1 MKIQYVSTYIKLSIE
16 GLVPKLICPQD
27 QGLLLCNGDGESEI
41 YLYCLECKY
50 KNLPMVNY
58 IMLHRIYDLLSLIA
72 SKVADRKDVEK
83 MIEYHEA
90 GYLLGPVPSFN
101 PGEDNE

>member
-1 MKIQYVSTYIKLSIE
+1 VKIQYVSTYINLSLE

-50 KNLPMVNY
+50 KSTVGLQK
-58 IMLHRIYDLLSLIA
+58 YDDIVRLVDEQ
-72 SKVADRKDVEK
+72 SK
-83 MIEYHEA
+83 
-90 GYLLGPVPSFN
+90 
-101 PGEDNE
+101 

>member
-1 MKIQYVSTYIKLSIE
+1 MLWVEKFGGKMQE
-16 GLVPKLICPQD
+16 D
-27 QGLLLCNGDGESEI
+27 QKAETSN
-41 YLYCLECKY
+41 LED
-50 KNLPMVNY
+50 NLPMVTY

-72 SKVADRKDVEK
+72 NKVVGSQDVEK

-101 PGEDNE
+101 PGEEDE

>member
-1 MKIQYVSTYIKLSIE
+1 MKIQYVSTYIKLSRE

-50 KNLPMVNY
+50 KNTLG
-58 IMLHRIYDLLSLIA
+58 LQKYDDIVRLVDEQT
-72 SKVADRKDVEK
+72 K
-83 MIEYHEA
+83 
-90 GYLLGPVPSFN
+90 
-101 PGEDNE
+101 

>member
-1 MKIQYVSTYIKLSIE
+1 MKIQYVSTYIKLSRE

-50 KNLPMVNY
+50 KNTLGLQKYDDIVRLVNEQT
-58 IMLHRIYDLLSLIA
+58 
-72 SKVADRKDVEK
+72 K
-83 MIEYHEA
+83 
-90 GYLLGPVPSFN
+90 
-101 PGEDNE
+101 

>member
-1 MKIQYVSTYIKLSIE
+1 MLWVEKYG
-16 GLVPKLICPQD
+16 GLMQD
-27 QGLLLCNGDGESEI
+27 DKKAETSN
-41 YLYCLECKY
+41 LEDS
-50 KNLPMVNY
+50 LPMVTY

-72 SKVADRKDVEK
+72 SKVADPKDVEK

-101 PGEDNE
+101 PGEENE